1 MIKRILNYLGW
12 FIVAILLGFLH
23 MRIVLGAPP
32 ESDDDKFSFASMVYE
47 WALVQVG
54 AIVGCIIALI
64 FILFDVFY
72 LNNKLQGNS
81 KAPLFRFIIISIIT
95 AIVGVT
101 HYILEKVINVL

>member
-1 MIKRILNYLGW
+1 MVKRILNYLGW
-12 FIVAILLGFLH
+12 FIVAILLGLLH

-32 ESDDDKFSFASMVYE
+32 ESDDDKFSFGSMIYE

-72 LNNKLQGNS
+72 LNKKFQNNS
-81 KAPLFRFIIISIIT
+81 KATLFRFIIISLIAVT
-95 AIVGVT
+95 VGVT
-101 HYILEKVINVL
+101 HYILEKVINVI

>member
-1 MIKRILNYLGW
+1 
-12 FIVAILLGFLH
+12 

-32 ESDDDKFSFASMVYE
+32 ESDDDKFSFASMIYE

-72 LNNKLQGNS
+72 LSNKLQGNS
-81 KAPLFRFIIISIIT
+81 KATLFRFIIIITIAII
-95 AIVGVT
+95 VCST
-101 HYILEKVINVL
+101 HYFLEKIANVI